1 MIERNGMRIMG
12 WTNQNLSGDNGPTV
26 GGGHGLLE
34 AIWNQSDGDVVEK
47 PLTGLAKTLATAA

>member
-1 MIERNGMRIMG
+1 MRIMG